1 MLGTAGQQGGRLP
14 LLSCQLGLLQPFV
27 PGAARRRR
35 LGGLQWIPPPP
46 PHPLRHREPGGSRV
60 RGSPRRDA
68 LVL

>member
-46 PHPLRHREPGGSRV
+46 PILSGTGSRGAAGCGGPPAAM
-60 RGSPRRDA
+60 R
-68 LVL
+68 